1 MHSKISGSDTRKS
14 DKGSGVVE
22 TQGKQDGDS
31 AVKSAFGAVNRA
43 KLIDAYFSQ
52 QSEASIS
59 PEKAWEHVYRLLLWV
74 DQTTGLGHCYESDK
88 SQPGKRWY
96 ARSLAFHDWVSKS
109 LDTSPSEVA
118 KQIDWLFLRAAEDL
132 AAYVI
137 RRAANDIAKAEA
149 QRRPYEGRDF
159 PKPGEDPEL
168 VSIIRGGFRQS
179 SWL

>member
-96 ARSLAFHDWVSKS
+96 ARSLSILRPVK
-109 LDTSPSEVA
+109 SPSKLTGFSYVQQKIWLLMSFEELRMTLLRPKHSAGRMKEEISPSQA
-118 KQIDWLFLRAAEDL
+118 KTLNSYQ
-132 AAYVI
+132 
-137 RRAANDIAKAEA
+137 
-149 QRRPYEGRDF
+149 
-159 PKPGEDPEL
+159 
-168 VSIIRGGFRQS
+168 
-179 SWL
+179 